1 MVSKHNQASQYQG
14 TIDATSCWTAGVWS
28 ESIAA
33 PCPICVTTR
42 CLISHWGTLIDILVL
57 IIVTVICGT
66 MVFNFYII
74 VGRTF
79 GILSKRAV
87 LHTVTQWCHE
97 VVPWRQNLTIR
108 FLTKPTSILQCSCL
122 VCKSG
127 SSRVHAL
134 VGHRKWKLQQNK
146 HCKSKQV
153 FHAHLPSWQDVI
165 DWNFS

>member
-14 TIDATSCWTAGVWS
+14 TIDATSGWTAGVWS

-33 PCPICVTTR
+33 PCPICDNSV
-42 CLISHWGTLIDILVL
+42 LDISLRHFDWH
-57 IIVTVICGT
+57 
-66 MVFNFYII
+66 
-74 VGRTF
+74 F
-79 GILSKRAV
+79 GSDHRDGDLWHHGLQLLYHCRQDVWAFCHPAV

-146 HCKSKQV
+146 HYKSKQV
-153 FHAHLPSWQDVI
+153 FHVQLPSWQDLI
-165 DWNFS
+165 GWNFS